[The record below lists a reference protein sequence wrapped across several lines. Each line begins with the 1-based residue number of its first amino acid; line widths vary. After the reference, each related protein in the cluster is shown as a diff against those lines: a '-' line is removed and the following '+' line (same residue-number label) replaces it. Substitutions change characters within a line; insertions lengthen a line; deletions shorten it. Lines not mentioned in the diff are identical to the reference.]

1 MHHYKKKS
9 SSHKDRE
16 EESNKGT
23 KKHQKTMNKMVIALF
38 FLPVSIITFTLNV
51 NILNSP
57 IKRHR
62 VAQWIK
68 KKKKGTQLYALQDT
82 HFSLKNTHS

>member
-68 KKKKGTQLYALQDT
+68 KKKKKEPNYMLYKTLISA
-82 HFSLKNTHS
+82 